1 MLSSILCIH
10 HMDDHIPRGHL
21 GVTSLLFLSGEK
33 GILAMT
39 EEAIV
44 GRVITS
50 SRKEKYLHLHPHY
63 HHVAL

>member
-1 MLSSILCIH
+1 MLNSILSIH
-10 HMDDHIPRGHL
+10 HMDDHIPRDHL
-21 GVTSLLFLSGEK
+21 GVTSLPFLSGEK
-33 GILAMT
+33 SVLAMT
-39 EEAIV
+39 EESIV